1 MIVTMDMVHALILAV
16 VEGISE
22 FLPISSTG
30 HLVLTSHLLGI
41 PQTEAVKS
49 FEIAIQLG
57 AIASV
62 VFLYWRRF
70 VLHRQTLVNVGIAFI
85 PTAIVGSLL
94 YGWIK
99 SALLGNP
106 VVTVTALFL
115 GGLVLLGIDRILP
128 RRHGEIQS
136 MTMLEAVF
144 VGVMQSV
151 SMIPGVSRA
160 GATII
165 GGLITGLSR
174 KEAVEF
180 SFLLAVPTMFAA
192 TGLDLVK
199 SYQVFS
205 TRDVGVLVLGSIAA
219 FLVAL
224 VSIKWLL
231 GFVGHHSFFWFGVER
246 ILVAAA
252 FWLFFL

>member
-1 MIVTMDMVHALILAV
+1 MDIVHALILAV
-16 VEGISE
+16 VEGVSE

-70 VLHRQTLVNVGIAFI
+70 ALDRQTLVRVGIAFVPSVVI
-85 PTAIVGSLL
+85 GFLL

-99 SALLGNP
+99 SALLGNA

-128 RRHGEIQS
+128 RRNGEIRA
-136 MTMLEAVF
+136 MTILEAGF
-144 VGVMQSV
+144 VGVMQSL

-160 GATII
+160 AATII
-165 GGLITGLSR
+165 GGLTVGLSR
-174 KEAVEF
+174 KAAVEF
-180 SFLLAVPTMFAA
+180 SFLLAVPTMLAA
-192 TGLDLVK
+192 TGLDMMK
-199 SYQVFS
+199 SYQYFS
-205 TRDVGVLVLGSIAA
+205 ARDVGVLAVGSIAA
-219 FLVAL
+219 FVVAL
-224 VSIKWLL
+224 VTIKWLL
-231 GFVGHHSFFWFGVER
+231 GFVERHSFFWFGVER